1 MRLTAL
7 DGWRGVLALFIV
19 LAHFPG
25 HVVLMDTSF
34 YEGGSAIVD
43 VFFLFSGFVIV
54 SNYETKLANGYG
66 SGRFLIERLGRIY
79 PIHFVM
85 LMMFLAFELLL
96 VYAGHKSGYVE
107 RPPFSGGNT
116 IPSFWSNLFLVHS
129 LGLHDVA
136 GWNYPSWS
144 LSTEWATY
152 ILFALS
158 LLLPGKRFLPFAL
171 AGFLVAPILLANVS
185 PYPMHETYHYGI
197 LRSIYG
203 FCGGALTY
211 YVYARIKSAKLEERV
226 PFAVWT
232 VLEVV
237 AASLIFV
244 LPFTIGTTPYAVLM
258 TLAFTPFILIFAI
271 QKGGVSRLLGHKSMV
286 YLGTISLSIYMIHA
300 FILLR
305 VVNVAELIQK
315 VTGIPLV
322 ETQIFRGQP
331 TKLVV
336 MDPLY
341 MNILAFSVVALVVLI
356 SHFTHRFIEVPAEKK
371 VRQWTKARAQ
381 ARVEEKPVPAPAA
394 L

>member
-7 DGWRGVLALFIV
+7 DGWRGVLALFVV

-25 HVVLMDTSF
+25 HVILMDTRF

-43 VFFLFSGFVIV
+43 IFFLFSGFVIV

-66 SGRFLIERLGRIY
+66 AGRFLIERLGRIY

-85 LMMFLAFELLL
+85 LLMFVLFEVLL
-96 VYAGHKSGYVE
+96 VYAGHRAGYVE

-116 IPSFWSNLFLVHS
+116 IPSMWSNLFLVHS

-136 GWNYPSWS
+136 GWNFPSWS

-152 ILFALS
+152 ILFALT
-158 LLLPGKRFLPFAL
+158 LMLPGRSFLPFAL
-171 AGFLVAPILLANVS
+171 VGFIASPILLSALS

-211 YVYARIKSAKLEERV
+211 YVYARIRNVNLEDRLSFASWTVIELAV
-226 PFAVWT
+226 TSMVFILPFA
-232 VLEVV
+232 
-237 AASLIFV
+237 
-244 LPFTIGTTPYAVLM
+244 IGTTPYAVLM
-258 TLAFTPFILIFAI
+258 TIAFIPFILVFAL
-271 QKGGVSRLLGHKSMV
+271 QKGGLSRLLSHRAAV
-286 YLGTISLSIYMIHA
+286 YLGTISLSIYMVHA
-300 FILLR
+300 FVLLR
-305 VVNVAELIQK
+305 VVNVAELIEK
-315 VTGIPLV
+315 LTGIPLV
-322 ETQIFRGQP
+322 ETQIFRGLP

-336 MDPLY
+336 MDPIH
-341 MNILAFSVVALVVLI
+341 MNILAFSVMGLVVAI

-371 VRQWTKARAQ
+371 VRQWTKARSQ
-381 ARVEEKPVPAPAA
+381 ARVEQKPVPAPAA

>member
-66 SGRFLIERLGRIY
+66 AGRFLIERLGRIY

-85 LMMFLAFELLL
+85 LVMFLIFELVL
-96 VYAGHKSGYVE
+96 VYVGHRSGYVE

-129 LGLHDVA
+129 LGLHEVA

-152 ILFALS
+152 ILFALT
-158 LLLPGKRFLPFAL
+158 LLLPGRSFLPFAVV
-171 AGFLVAPILLANVS
+171 GFIASPILLANLS

-203 FCGGALTY
+203 FCGGALIY
-211 YVYARIKSAKLEERV
+211 YIYARIKSRQLEEK
-226 PFAVWT
+226 
-232 VLEVV
+232 LSV
-237 AASLIFV
+237 AAWTALEIVATSLIFI
-244 LPFTIGTTPYAVLM
+244 LPFTMGTSPYAVLM

-271 QKGGVSRLLGHKSMV
+271 QKGYLSQILGHRVGV

-315 VTGIPLV
+315 LTGIPLV
-322 ETQIFRGQP
+322 ETQIFRGLP

-341 MNILAFSVVALVVLI
+341 MNILAFSVMGLVVVI
-356 SHFTHRFIEVPAEKK
+356 SHFTYRYIEVPAEKK
-371 VRQWTKARAQ
+371 VRSWTKARAQ
-381 ARVEEKPVPAPAA
+381 ARAEEKPLPAPAV